1 MSIPFGENL
10 MKNLKKYISDYL
22 YIAVGSFVLALAISF
37 FLVPC
42 KISTGGVSGIGTVLY
57 YVMNVPLSITT
68 LIINMA
74 LFAFGYKMLPKSSI
88 IKTLAG
94 ILLFSLSLEITDRLS
109 VLFSDTVASFTSD
122 IWIASIFGGIL
133 VGVGVGLVV
142 FKDASTGGSDFAA
155 LMLNRLFPHV
165 SVATFILIID
175 SCIIIA
181 SGIVFRDYAIMFYS
195 VVSLYISS
203 KVTDFIIVRGDR
215 AKSVYIISKK
225 SEEISERIMTE
236 LERGVTAVH
245 SRGCYDKNEGEM
257 LMCILRSKEI
267 PKVLAI
273 IKGIDKSAFTVVSEV
288 KEVRGLGFKEE

>member
-1 MSIPFGENL
+1 
-10 MKNLKKYISDYL
+10 MKTTKKIITDYS
-22 YIAVGSFVLALAISF
+22 YIAVGSFILAFAISF

-57 YVMNVPLSITT
+57 YVMSIPLSVTT
-68 LIINMA
+68 LIINLA
-74 LFAFGYKMLPKSSI
+74 LFIFGYKMLPSASI

-94 ILLFSLSLEITDRLS
+94 IVLFSISLEITDRLS
-109 VLFSDTVASFTSD
+109 ALLTDTVAAFTSD

-142 FKDASTGGSDFAA
+142 AREASTGGSDFAA
-155 LMLNRLFPHV
+155 LMLNRIFPYI

-175 SCIIIA
+175 SCIIII

-215 AKSVYIISKK
+215 AKSVYIISGK
-225 SEEISERIMTE
+225 SAEISERIMTDM
-236 LERGVTAVH
+236 ERGVTAIH
-245 SRGCYDKNEGEM
+245 SHGCYDKREGEM

-267 PKVLAI
+267 PKALGIV
-273 IKGIDKSAFTVVSEV
+273 KGIDPSAFTVISEV